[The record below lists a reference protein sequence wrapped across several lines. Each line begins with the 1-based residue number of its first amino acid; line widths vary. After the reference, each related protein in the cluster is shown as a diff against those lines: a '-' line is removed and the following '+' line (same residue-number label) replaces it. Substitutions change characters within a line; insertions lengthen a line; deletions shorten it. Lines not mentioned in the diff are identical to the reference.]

1 MTALSGGPGDNT
13 RAGALQNPMPPA
25 LALVSGWPTLREGG
39 RHGFLCM
46 NPTIEEIRRKV
57 AEPRDPGR
65 EVDVVTRGS
74 LHPKLRDQILRELVP
89 VL

>member
-1 MTALSGGPGDNT
+1 
-13 RAGALQNPMPPA
+13 
-25 LALVSGWPTLREGG
+25 
-39 RHGFLCM
+39 M